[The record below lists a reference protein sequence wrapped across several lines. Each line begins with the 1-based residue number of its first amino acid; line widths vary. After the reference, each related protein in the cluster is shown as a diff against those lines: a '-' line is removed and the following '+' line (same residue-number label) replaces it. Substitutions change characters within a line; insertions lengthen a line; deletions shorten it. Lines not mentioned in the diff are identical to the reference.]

1 MLTKSDLQQIRKI
14 IREEIE
20 EESENT
26 RRELRTELKL
36 FRMQLEDRMEKIED
50 SLKNLS
56 IRLRKVEKDISAA
69 IDIFDKTDVKLT
81 KRVEK
86 IEEHLQI

>member
-1 MLTKSDLQQIRKI
+1 MLSKNDLQQIRKI
-14 IREEIE
+14 VREETE
-20 EESENT
+20 EENENT

-36 FRMQLEDRMEKIED
+36 FRMQLEDRMGKIEN

-56 IRLRKVEKDISAA
+56 IRLRKIEKDISTA
-69 IDIFDKTDVKLT
+69 IDIFDRTDVSLT